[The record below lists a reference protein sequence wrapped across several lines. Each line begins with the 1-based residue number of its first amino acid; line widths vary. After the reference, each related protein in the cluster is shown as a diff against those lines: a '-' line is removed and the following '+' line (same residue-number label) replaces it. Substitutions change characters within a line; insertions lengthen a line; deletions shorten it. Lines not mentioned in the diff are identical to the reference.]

1 MRSWLSVLIAD
12 ARSKKRDDIPI
23 APSLYSLSNKMDNS
37 LLAVRDINHKY
48 IVVEKRKMELIEIK
62 EKNRLLVNTFSQ
74 CYINALETLLNEYS
88 DFELLQVLYKEYK
101 NQSKDG
107 IDYTSINVENNSA
120 HYLYSRT
127 YDRIYISLNYN
138 PAHGND
144 KYCNLTISYNIS
156 SPSVSRTFRV
166 KFAENN
172 TMVCEIDDDIELLNV
187 TTIIKMLNIIVED
200 YISE

>member
-138 PAHGND
+138 PAHGDD

-172 TMVCEIDDDIELLNV
+172 TMVCEIDDDMELLNV
-187 TTIIKMLNIIVED
+187 ATIIKVLNIIVED

>member
-12 ARSKKRDDIPI
+12 AESKKVFDIPI

-138 PAHGND
+138 PAHGDD

-172 TMVCEIDDDIELLNV
+172 TMVCEIDDDMELLNV
-187 TTIIKMLNIIVED
+187 ATIIKVLNIIVED

>member
-12 ARSKKRDDIPI
+12 ARSKKRDDILI

-138 PAHGND
+138 PAHGDD

-172 TMVCEIDDDIELLNV
+172 TMVCEIDDDMELLNV
-187 TTIIKMLNIIVED
+187 ATIIKVLNIIVED